1 VPKTLEF
8 WFDFSCPFAYL
19 ASTKVEALAARVGA
33 ALEVRPMLLGGV
45 FKARGVAQNLAATL
59 GPAKARH
66 NLDDIRR
73 GAQRAGVPLRMPAGH
88 PLRTVEALRVVL
100 AAGAPMPLIH
110 RIYRAYWVDGA
121 EPSAR
126 DTLAAALRDVGL
138 PVDETLARAES
149 QEIKDELRRRTDEA
163 VERGVFGVPTF
174 FVDGALFWGQDRM
187 DMVETALGGSPAAA
201 RPAPRDPVDFY
212 FDYSS
217 PFAYLAIS
225 RAWAELGALA
235 RWRPILLGGLFRSIG
250 TPDVP
255 LLHQSEAKRN
265 HTMAD
270 LLRQAERAGVP
281 FRFPS
286 FFPVRTV
293 LPLRVT
299 LAAGTPPAL
308 VRALA
313 RALWGEERDIS
324 DPAVVAG
331 ICDSLGLPGAELLAR
346 AETPE
351 IKAAL
356 HANNA
361 AAEAAGAFGVP
372 TFVVHTT
379 DHGPQLYWGAD
390 RLALA
395 AAASAG
401 DASAI

>member
-1 VPKTLEF
+1 MPKTLEF

-110 RIYRAYWVDGA
+110 RIYRAYWVDG
-121 EPSAR
+121 
-126 DTLAAALRDVGL
+126 
-138 PVDETLARAES
+138 
-149 QEIKDELRRRTDEA
+149 
-163 VERGVFGVPTF
+163 
-174 FVDGALFWGQDRM
+174 
-187 DMVETALGGSPAAA
+187 
-201 RPAPRDPVDFY
+201 
-212 FDYSS
+212 
-217 PFAYLAIS
+217 
-225 RAWAELGALA
+225 AELGALA